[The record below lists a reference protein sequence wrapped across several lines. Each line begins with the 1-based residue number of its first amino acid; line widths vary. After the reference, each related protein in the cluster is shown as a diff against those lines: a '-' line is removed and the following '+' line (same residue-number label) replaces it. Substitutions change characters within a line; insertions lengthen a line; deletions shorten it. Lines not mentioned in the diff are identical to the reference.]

1 MATCTP
7 TAKALIYVPD
17 FNATAFRD
25 DCKAHG
31 VRITFIKM
39 SYFDYYVFDAVGDDL
54 KNKDWVNELA
64 ENCIE
69 VNIY

>member
-1 MATCTP
+1 MAITHP
-7 TAKALIYVPD
+7 TAKALIYVPY
-17 FNATAFRD
+17 FNLDAFRD

-31 VRITFIKM
+31 VKITFIHTNF
-39 SYFDYYVFDAVGDDL
+39 FDYYVFDAVGEEI
-54 KNKDWVNELA
+54 KNKDWVNELS